1 LEFLK
6 EIFNSIYDVKALV
19 MWAGYIGMFCIIF
32 AETGLLAGFFF
43 PGDSLLVTAGLFA
56 STGDLN
62 IVYLNM
68 LLIPAAIIGDT
79 TGYYIGHKAGPRLFK
94 KEQSLLFRKDYL
106 IKARNFY
113 EKYGGVTIVI
123 AKFMPFFRTFVPTV
137 AGVAQMKYTR
147 LLRYSIMGSTSW
159 ILSMTLIGFF
169 LGRVVPNIDKHIE
182 KVIVVIVF
190 MSLTPAIYKFL
201 KHKFGKKAAAKEVI

>member
-1 LEFLK
+1 
-6 EIFNSIYDVKALV
+6 
-19 MWAGYIGMFCIIF
+19 MWAGYIGLFCIIF

-62 IVYLNM
+62 IIYINL
-68 LLIPAAIIGDT
+68 LLIPAAIIGDS
-79 TGYYIGHKAGPRLFK
+79 TGFFIGHKAGPRLFT

-106 IKARNFY
+106 IKAKNFY
-113 EKYGGVTIVI
+113 EKYGGITIVI

-147 LLRYSIMGSTSW
+147 LLRYSIMGSSSW
-159 ILSMTLIGFF
+159 ILSMTMIGFF
-169 LGRVVPNIDKHIE
+169 LGRTVPNIDKHIE
-182 KVIVVIVF
+182 KVIIIIVF
-190 MSLTPAIYKFL
+190 ISLLPAIYKYL
-201 KHKFGKKAAAKEVI
+201 RHKLSKKTAAKESI